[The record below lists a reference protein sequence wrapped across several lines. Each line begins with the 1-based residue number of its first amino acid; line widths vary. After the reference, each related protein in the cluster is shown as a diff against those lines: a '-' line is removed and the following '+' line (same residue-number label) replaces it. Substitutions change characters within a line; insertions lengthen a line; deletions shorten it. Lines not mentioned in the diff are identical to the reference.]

1 MAQVQT
7 EWNREKIANLLAT
20 SDKAVERALVV
31 VFNNQEA
38 DEQAILYSNHKNG
51 VGFTVFDANIFSSFA
66 RQVLNGRTLSVKQMI
81 IARKQDKF
89 GNMKI
94 ARYWKQLQAEILRK
108 AETKVNGINH
118 PQNERSGNWNSTNGK
133 RNLNEWD

>member
-1 MAQVQT
+1 MAQAQMK
-7 EWNREKIANLLAT
+7 WNREKIANLLAT

-31 VFNNQEA
+31 IFNNQEA

-51 VGFTVFDANIFSSFA
+51 VGFTVYDANIFSSFA
-66 RQVLNGRTLSVKQMI
+66 KQVLNGRTLSVKQMV
-81 IARKQDKF
+81 IARKPDKF

-94 ARYWKQLQAEILRK
+94 ARYWKQLQAEIIRK
-108 AETKVNGINH
+108 ENIKVESTNMGT
-118 PQNERSGNWNSTNGK
+118 GNWNSSNGK

>member
-1 MAQVQT
+1 MVQT

-38 DEQAILYSNHKNG
+38 DEHAILYSNHKNG
-51 VGFTVFDANIFSSFA
+51 VGFTVYDANIFSSFA
-66 RQVLNGRTLSVKQMI
+66 KQVLNGRTLSVKQMV
-81 IARKQDKF
+81 IARKPDKF

-94 ARYWKQLQAEILRK
+94 ARYWKQLQAEIVRK
-108 AETKVNGINH
+108 ENTKKEFTYKGK
-118 PQNERSGNWNSTNGK
+118 GNWNSSNGK